1 MKKTRNFGYESDSL
15 DRRRN
20 LLICTK
26 CLRKSFV
33 FQLPQHQWNSLQH
46 KWIIHPSTQCTRG
59 LTTVTVYSDG
69 VVSTIS
75 VWWKLM
81 SFIACFYISSQ
92 QESLKFEIW
101 SLTSNLSPGSF
112 PRGISPSFIT
122 ILPRDG
128 QCSSTW

>member
-1 MKKTRNFGYESDSL
+1 MGNKLLSELGDDGKSNIKPQPDIRFINSDDSDS
-15 DRRRN
+15 
-20 LLICTK
+20 I
-26 CLRKSFV
+26 
-33 FQLPQHQWNSLQH
+33 NS
-46 KWIIHPSTQCTRG
+46 
-59 LTTVTVYSDG
+59 DD
-69 VVSTIS
+69 VVLVRSIS

-112 PRGISPSFIT
+112 PRGISPSLIT

-128 QCSSTW
+128 QCIV